1 MDLWNL
7 TRLFNHV
14 CTCSTKGIHARLTR
28 QNFDRFSSLLALVW
42 YLWRDVFVSLFFCIE
57 FCNVTC
63 IVLSLKVKYQISRLL
78 SANNGNEYFYWNI
91 IFSVKMQLQETFILR
106 KTSKFVLL
114 NLLISLFLHKSHID
128 TICISDPLILINNF
142 KWAS

>member
-78 SANNGNEYFYWNI
+78 SANNGNEHFFWNI
-91 IFSVKMQLQETFILR
+91 IFSVKMQVSKNSYLKKKWNYLVLR
-106 KTSKFVLL
+106 
-114 NLLISLFLHKSHID
+114 LISFQHLTD
-128 TICISDPLILINNF
+128 ICTYYIPESLTLINYF
-142 KWAS
+142 KWAT